1 MTSIDFSAF
10 NFDNIS
16 LNRINLYKKYLK
28 LLHIYLNFI
37 HEEDKNEKYWELI
50 IGPWLLHFIW
60 LVDYLKSQK
69 RNNKIETKT
78 KYSLIPYD
86 YKSFIILL
94 NQTSNYSNSLISLI
108 QEERK
113 TDLQS
118 KFIISRLS
126 RVNLIRKIFY
136 QLYNAVTKPLLKFSK
151 VVMVSPNLSFLS
163 LLKIIV
169 ISKLRIV
176 PFFLENLHEEKIEFS
191 ENYERK
197 WTHERDDFEN
207 ELDKKLYEIILLQI
221 PYVYIEGFKNIKNLL
236 PKINN
241 LYNLDS
247 IFSSYGWQE
256 NELFKFFAAESHV
269 YNINLIGYQH
279 GGSPYGT
286 GLDPTVLQETEL
298 VDYFFTW
305 GWKSKEHHI
314 PFGSIKNQ
322 IFLKKIK
329 QSRKNVNKN
338 SIIFMS
344 TTGSD
349 FWPDRIGSPSGE
361 QWKFYYKSQVEFIS
375 KLNNQLFSN
384 FIFRL
389 HPHHLFSNYK
399 QKENLNHQ
407 FPHIKY
413 DNNLNIEKT
422 LKKAKLVVVD
432 NIQTLFYQIILSD
445 TPCIVVLDM
454 KIWKF
459 NKEFE
464 KIINEMI
471 AVKILHT
478 SIDSAIKFIESN
490 YNSINDWWMK
500 ENVKSVI
507 SYITNNYS
515 KEIHKPEIEMVN
527 LLLDISKKVK
537 PL

>member
-1 MTSIDFSAF
+1 
-10 NFDNIS
+10 
-16 LNRINLYKKYLK
+16 
-28 LLHIYLNFI
+28 
-37 HEEDKNEKYWELI
+37 
-50 IGPWLLHFIW
+50 
-60 LVDYLKSQK
+60 
-69 RNNKIETKT
+69 
-78 KYSLIPYD
+78 
-86 YKSFIILL
+86 
-94 NQTSNYSNSLISLI
+94 
-108 QEERK
+108 
-113 TDLQS
+113 
-118 KFIISRLS
+118 
-126 RVNLIRKIFY
+126 
-136 QLYNAVTKPLLKFSK
+136 
-151 VVMVSPNLSFLS
+151 
-163 LLKIIV
+163 
-169 ISKLRIV
+169 
-176 PFFLENLHEEKIEFS
+176 
-191 ENYERK
+191 
-197 WTHERDDFEN
+197 
-207 ELDKKLYEIILLQI
+207 
-221 PYVYIEGFKNIKNLL
+221 
-236 PKINN
+236 
-241 LYNLDS
+241 
-247 IFSSYGWQE
+247 
-256 NELFKFFAAESHV
+256 
-269 YNINLIGYQH
+269 QH

-464 KIINEMI
+464 KII
-471 AVKILHT
+471 
-478 SIDSAIKFIESN
+478 
-490 YNSINDWWMK
+490 
-500 ENVKSVI
+500 
-507 SYITNNYS
+507 
-515 KEIHKPEIEMVN
+515 
-527 LLLDISKKVK
+527 
-537 PL
+537 